1 MDDAAFVYCDL
12 FDTYVITQDHELYT
26 FGCIG
31 GSGPKQIAS
40 DVVDISTSSAGIS
53 ILTTDNKIYIGTVS
67 ESYRLIITVQ
77 WQVEPGGLCKSI
89 CT

>member
-31 GSGPKQIAS
+31 GSVPKQIAS

-67 ESYRLIITVQ
+67 ATALS
-77 WQVEPGGLCKSI
+77 
-89 CT
+89 

>member
-31 GSGPKQIAS
+31 GSVPKQIAS

-53 ILTTDNKIYIGTVS
+53 FDHG
-67 ESYRLIITVQ
+67 Q
-77 WQVEPGGLCKSI
+77 
-89 CT
+89 